1 MAARKAAAPRAAT
14 PKEVFKPLPHVE
26 PPEPDPEP
34 EPKPVVVTYEGSKRI
49 EHTLTGKVF
58 EHGDTHRM
66 TDVEALNLQTSA
78 MGEEFTVREVPQQ
91 KARG

>member
-1 MAARKAAAPRAAT
+1 MAARKVAT
-14 PKEVFKPLPHVE
+14 AKEAFKPLPHVE

-34 EPKPVVVTYEGSKRI
+34 DPKPVDVTYEGDKRV

-58 EHGDTHRM
+58 TRGTKHRM
-66 TDVEALNLQTSA
+66 TDAEALDLQRSA
-78 MGEEFTVREVPQQ
+78 LGEEFTVREVPQQ